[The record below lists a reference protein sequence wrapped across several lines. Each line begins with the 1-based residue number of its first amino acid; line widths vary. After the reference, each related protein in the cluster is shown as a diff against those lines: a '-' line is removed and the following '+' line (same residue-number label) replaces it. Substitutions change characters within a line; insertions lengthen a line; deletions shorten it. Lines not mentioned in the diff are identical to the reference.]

1 MEYCV
6 GSASDIL
13 EGKLNVLC
21 QLYDHCLLQTSSL
34 KTAPCIQEKIVIW
47 KLKNENSLCFFILA
61 VHKKPLL
68 EVEIAAICQ
77 DALQVHVLS

>member
-21 QLYDHCLLQTSSL
+21 HLCDHCLFQSCSVN
-34 KTAPCIQEKIVIW
+34 TAIQEKIVMS
-47 KLKNENSLCFFILA
+47 KLNDEN
-61 VHKKPLL
+61 
-68 EVEIAAICQ
+68 
-77 DALQVHVLS
+77 

>member
-21 QLYDHCLLQTSSL
+21 QLYDHCLLQTCL
-34 KTAPCIQEKIVIW
+34 IKKAIQEKIVMS
-47 KLKNENSLCFFILA
+47 KLTDENSLRF
-61 VHKKPLL
+61 
-68 EVEIAAICQ
+68 
-77 DALQVHVLS
+77 LSSCSAQETS